1 MMQEIFLIM
10 SVVLLSLHQST
21 LKKSAWP
28 TIVLDVQ
35 SVDDVEPYMVAR
47 VIDSDG
53 DHPINHCSGSR
64 FIPR

>member
-10 SVVLLSLHQST
+10 SVVLLSLHLST

-35 SVDDVEPYMVAR
+35 SVDDVEPYRVAR
-47 VIDSDG
+47 FIDSD
-53 DHPINHCSGSR
+53 DNCPIRHL
-64 FIPR
+64 I